1 MEKAT
6 VRETLLESDHPLP
19 VSHHRGW
26 ARFLRLDRLKYQLI
40 LPYVFLTMILAVS
53 GMYVITR
60 LVAYSQRDAFENNL
74 LNASRITN
82 DSLVRQEQEQLERLR
97 PIVFTSGLAQALFD
111 GDHDKVH
118 ELLEPI
124 FINSPADVLTA
135 VDAQSREVVTYGR
148 YLGQNG
154 YHTTQGADFSTLTI
168 VQKTLSEAADVT
180 GDKFVDLIRLEQGY
194 TLVTSAPVRDSSGKT
209 VGVMIIGS
217 YLENLMTELKKQALA
232 EIIFVDMNGQVFETT
247 FTGQEEGFE
256 QLQAAVQSLDAS
268 TPAAPIPVLLD
279 KREYEVVYSPLV
291 IRGQQVGWIGVVKD
305 SVYLVRSLT
314 TSRNVILLIFL
325 IGAVG
330 VAIIGFWQAENISRP
345 ILRLREMAQRVA
357 AGDLNQQIG
366 LRRTDEVGELAE
378 AFDTM
383 TSQLRSR
390 TDEAARLYAESLQR
404 NKELA
409 EINARLETTQQQL
422 IQSEKLAAIGQL
434 TAGIVHDVKN
444 PFAVIMGMAE
454 VLAEDETLDPEVLHG
469 LKTIRESAVKGNNIV
484 SDLLKFARQSQPEM
498 RYLDMCETVNAAIR
512 LTAYLTRRY
521 NFTTSLPEKPL
532 MMVYDAQQ
540 IEQVLI
546 NLIHNAVQAMPN
558 GGALHI
564 SLEDLGETARI
575 RIKDTGC
582 GIEPEAMKRIFD
594 PFFTTK
600 SEGEGTGLGLSVSY
614 GIISTHRGQI
624 QVESEVGKG
633 SVFTILL
640 PITKPSYTDEEL

>member
-1 MEKAT
+1 M
-6 VRETLLESDHPLP
+6 RETLLESDHPLP
-19 VSHHRGW
+19 VSHHPGW

-40 LPYVFLTMILAVS
+40 LPYVFLTMILAMS
-53 GMYVITR
+53 GTYVITR

-74 LNASRITN
+74 LNASRVTN

-97 PIVFTSGLAQALFD
+97 PIVFTSGLAQAMFD

-135 VDAQSREVVTYGR
+135 VDAQSREVITYGR
-148 YLGQNG
+148 YLGQND
-154 YHTTQGADFSTLTI
+154 YHTTQGANFSTLSI
-168 VQKTLSEAADVT
+168 VQKTLIEAADET

-194 TLVTSAPVRDSSGKT
+194 TLVTSAPVRDSNGKT
-209 VGVMIIGS
+209 VGVMMTGS
-217 YLENLMTELKKQALA
+217 YLENLITELKKQALA
-232 EIIFVDMNGQVFETT
+232 EIIFVDLNGQVFETT
-247 FTGQEEGFE
+247 LTGQEEGFE

-268 TPAAPIPVLLD
+268 APAAPQPVLLD

-291 IRGQQVGWIGVVKD
+291 IRGQQVGWTGVVKD
-305 SVYLVRSLT
+305 SVYLVSSLT

-330 VAIIGFWQAENISRP
+330 VAVIGFWQAENISRP
-345 ILRLREMAQRVA
+345 ILRLRELAQRVA
-357 AGDLNQQIG
+357 AGDLNQKIG

-390 TDEAARLYAESLQR
+390 TGEAARLYAESLQR

-454 VLAEDETLDPEVLHG
+454 VLGEDDTLDPELRHG

-498 RYLDMCETVNAAIR
+498 RYLDMCETVKAAIR

-546 NLIHNAVQAMPN
+546 NLIHNAVQSMPQ

-564 SLEDLGETARI
+564 SLENLDEMACI
-575 RIKDTGC
+575 RIKDAGC
-582 GIEPEAMKRIFD
+582 GIEPEVLKRIFD

-614 GIISTHRGQI
+614 GIITTHHGRI

-640 PITKPSYTDEEL
+640 PITKPTYTDGER

>member
-1 MEKAT
+1 M
-6 VRETLLESDHPLP
+6 RETLLESDHPLP

-154 YHTTQGADFSTLTI
+154 YHTTQGADFSTLPI

-209 VGVMIIGS
+209 VGVMMIGS

>member
-209 VGVMIIGS
+209 VGVMMIGS

>member
-1 MEKAT
+1 M
-6 VRETLLESDHPLP
+6 RETLLESDHPLP